1 MEKPVDTHFVVKLQV
16 ARVGSVSL
24 AWVRGSCRWSGGVL
38 LKRFVAPPNWP
49 IPPRRNWI
57 PPESWRPDPSWPP
70 APPGWH
76 FWRDGNG
83 KAVLGPIGRY
93 GAPSRRAAYAGA
105 ASLLVFLAVNIWAVS
120 VIGLFG
126 GGSDDPAAVTF
137 VAETPSAGPPP
148 SSTPP
153 VVQQTPPLTTVVPEK
168 AATSRP
174 AKRPTPRPTRTS
186 TTMTPERSAPTPTRA
201 TVSTPVTPSRPTSRP
216 STREQILRQYCIDR
230 GIDPSWCE
238 PANWEHRRP

>member
-1 MEKPVDTHFVVKLQV
+1 
-16 ARVGSVSL
+16 
-24 AWVRGSCRWSGGVL
+24 

-57 PPESWRPDPSWPP
+57 PPESWRPEPSWPP

-93 GAPSRRAAYAGA
+93 GGPSRRAAYAGA
-105 ASLLVFLAVNIWAVS
+105 ASLLVFLGVNIWAVT

-137 VAETPSAGPPP
+137 AAESPSASPAAGSTSPAVPRTAA
-148 SSTPP
+148 TPP
-153 VVQQTPPLTTVVPEK
+153 RTIPVQTT
-168 AATSRP
+168 
-174 AKRPTPRPTRTS
+174 RPTRRPTQRPTRKPTATRTS
-186 TTMTPERSAPTPTRA
+186 QRITSTPTRS
-201 TVSTPVTPSRPTSRP
+201 TVSTPTAAPSRPTVRP
-216 STREQILRQYCIDR
+216 STREEILRQYCIDR
-230 GIDPSWCE
+230 GLDPSWCD
-238 PANWEHRRP
+238 PANWERRQHP